1 MKPQAENTI
10 KDIALKLGLSPST
23 VSRGLKDHPHINE
36 KTKKRIR
43 ETAARLGYKHNAI
56 AASLRNNK
64 SNTIGLIVPRISMF
78 YQSAVLTAIQNK
90 LHEYKY
96 NLMVC
101 QSNESV
107 EIEKELVNALY
118 ASRVEG
124 LIVSATLHT
133 VDFSHFDVFCKSNCP
148 LVFFDRVPTDYPANK
163 IEGDEYNGGFM
174 ATMHLL
180 ELGCRRIA
188 HIGGPLTCNLY
199 KGRFA
204 GYKDALKKYGL
215 SVDKELVFFHDLTA
229 ENGWKTGEKLFSK
242 KPYPDAVF
250 ACNDTTAVA
259 IIQYAKSL
267 GIAVPSKLKVI
278 GYSNGPLSQIIDPP
292 LTSIEQYTNKVGTEA
307 AIMMMDL
314 INNKMPQGKPFH
326 KLTIPVDLIIR
337 KSTSDGINNLPAK
350 KTRRSELE
358 KFSVKER
365 KLEILN
371 EKKSGK

>member
-1 MKPQAENTI
+1 
-10 KDIALKLGLSPST
+10 
-23 VSRGLKDHPHINE
+23 
-36 KTKKRIR
+36 
-43 ETAARLGYKHNAI
+43 
-56 AASLRNNK
+56 
-64 SNTIGLIVPRISMF
+64 MF

-107 EIEKELVNALY
+107 ELERELVNALY

-124 LIVSATLHT
+124 LIVSATLNT
-133 VDFSHFDVFCKSNCP
+133 VDFSHFDVFCNSNCP
-148 LVFFDRVPTDYPANK
+148 LVFFDRIPTDYPANK
-163 IEGDEYNGGFM
+163 IDGDEYNGGYM
-174 ATMHLL
+174 ATTHLL

-188 HIGGPLTCNLY
+188 HIGGSLTCNLY

-229 ENGWKTGEKLFSK
+229 ENGWKTGEKLFAK

-267 GIAVPSKLKVI
+267 GIEVPTKLKVI
-278 GYSNGPLSQIIDPP
+278 GYSNGPLSQIVDPP
-292 LTSIEQYTNKVGTEA
+292 LTSVEQYTNKVGTEA

-314 INNKMPQGKPFH
+314 INSKMPRGKPFR
-326 KLTIPVDLIIR
+326 KLTVPVDLIKR
-337 KSTSDGINNLPAK
+337 ESTSDEQNIISLK
-350 KTRRSELE
+350 KIERSEFKILP
-358 KFSVKER
+358 VKEA
-365 KLEILN
+365 K
-371 EKKSGK
+371 

>member
-1 MKPQAENTI
+1 MKAQGENTI

-43 ETAARLGYKHNAI
+43 DTAAKLGYKHNAI

-107 EIEKELVNALY
+107 ELERELVNALY

-124 LIVSATLHT
+124 LIVSATLNT
-133 VDFSHFDVFCKSNCP
+133 IDFSHFDVFCKSNCP
-148 LVFFDRVPTDYPANK
+148 LVFFDRIPTDYPANK

-174 ATMHLL
+174 ATTHLL

-188 HIGGPLTCNLY
+188 HIGG
-199 KGRFA
+199 
-204 GYKDALKKYGL
+204 GL
-215 SVDKELVFFHDLTA
+215 SSYFF
-229 ENGWKTGEKLFSK
+229 K
-242 KPYPDAVF
+242 KPF
-250 ACNDTTAVA
+250 
-259 IIQYAKSL
+259 
-267 GIAVPSKLKVI
+267 
-278 GYSNGPLSQIIDPP
+278 
-292 LTSIEQYTNKVGTEA
+292 
-307 AIMMMDL
+307 
-314 INNKMPQGKPFH
+314 
-326 KLTIPVDLIIR
+326 
-337 KSTSDGINNLPAK
+337 
-350 KTRRSELE
+350 
-358 KFSVKER
+358 
-365 KLEILN
+365 
-371 EKKSGK
+371 

>member
-1 MKPQAENTI
+1 MKKQSENTI

-36 KTKKRIR
+36 KTKKKIR
-43 ETAARLGYKHNAI
+43 ETAIKLGYKHNAI

-64 SNTIGLIVPRISMF
+64 SNTIGLIVPKISMF

-107 EIEKELVNALY
+107 EMERELVNALY

-124 LIVSATLHT
+124 LIVSATLNT
-133 VDFSHFDVFCKSNCP
+133 VDFSHFDVFSNSNCP
-148 LVFFDRVPTDYPANK
+148 LVFFDRIPIDYPANK
-163 IEGDEYNGGFM
+163 IEGDEYNGGYL
-174 ATMHLL
+174 ATTHLL

-188 HIGGPLTCNLY
+188 HIGGPISCNLY
-199 KGRFA
+199 RGRFA
-204 GYKDALKKYGL
+204 GYKDALKKYGIG
-215 SVDKELVFFHDLTA
+215 VNDEIVFFHDLTA
-229 ENGWKTGEKLFSK
+229 ENGLRTGQKLFAK

-267 GIAVPSKLKVI
+267 GIDIPAKLKVI
-278 GYSNGPLSQIIDPP
+278 GYSNGPLSQIVDPP
-292 LTSIEQYTNKVGTEA
+292 LTSVEQYTNKVGAEA
-307 AIMMMDL
+307 ATMMMDL
-314 INNKMPQGKPFH
+314 INNKIPRGKPFH
-326 KLTIPVDLIIR
+326 KTTVPVDLVMR
-337 KSTSDGINNLPAK
+337 KSTSGDQKTLSIKKVQRSDFKILPVNNMKLN
-350 KTRRSELE
+350 
-358 KFSVKER
+358 VKV
-365 KLEILN
+365 K
-371 EKKSGK
+371 

>member
-1 MKPQAENTI
+1 MKTQAENTI

-36 KTKKRIR
+36 KTKKKIR
-43 ETAARLGYKHNAI
+43 DTAAKLGYKHNAV

-107 EIEKELVNALY
+107 EMERELVNALY
-118 ASRVEG
+118 ASRVGG
-124 LIVSATLHT
+124 LIVSATLNT

-148 LVFFDRVPTDYPANK
+148 LIFFDRIPTDYPANK
-163 IEGDEYNGGFM
+163 IEGDEYNGGYM

-188 HIGGPLTCNLY
+188 HIGGSLTCNLY

-204 GYKDALKKYGL
+204 GYKAALKKYGL
-215 SVDKELVFFHDLTA
+215 PVEKQFVFFHDLTA
-229 ENGWKTGEKLFSK
+229 ENGWKTGEKLFSR

-267 GIAVPSKLKVI
+267 GIEVPGQLKVI

-292 LTSIEQYTNKVGTEA
+292 LTSIEQYTSKVGTEA
-307 AIMMMDL
+307 AMMMIDL
-314 INNKMPQGKPFH
+314 VSNKMPRGKTFR
-326 KLTIPVDLIIR
+326 KVTVPVDLVKR
-337 KSTSDGINNLPAK
+337 KSTSGEENILPAK
-350 KTRRSELE
+350 KIQRSEL
-358 KFSVKER
+358 KILPVKDR
-365 KLEILN
+365 DL
-371 EKKSGK
+371 